1 MNIKQSEIIFIF
13 TRLQNSTNSVMRP
26 NNTRI
31 VNQFIIAINILR
43 SKNSHENYDF
53 MNKWVI

>member
-1 MNIKQSEIIFIF
+1 MNIKQNEIIFIF